1 MGIDPI
7 ACTLL
12 TAASVSTG
20 LRRMGKAKLK
30 GSTLAAHYMP
40 SKQDQA
46 ISIAAQRHRARLMNI
61 SDSAIDQHIESARAR
76 GQSDLLA
83 LQGLISGTGTRQR

>member
-12 TAASVSTG
+12 AAASVSTG

-61 SDSAIDQHIESARAR
+61 PDSAIDQHIESARAR

-83 LQGLISGTGTRQR
+83 LQGLISGTGMRQR